1 MTRSGAI
8 PAKGAVG
15 KKSTLHDV
23 ARRANVSYQT
33 VSRVI
38 NDHPNVAS
46 DTRARVEDAIREL
59 GYIPNRAAQSL
70 VTSRSSTIG
79 IVSYGIELYGPLQMV
94 SNTEHALKN
103 RGYDLIFS
111 SVDHATANDFQK
123 QIERLQGQ
131 LVDGL
136 VVVTPAKVDDLRD
149 MVAHIKVPYVVV
161 DVQLGSQYPTVCI
174 DQKTGG
180 WLATQHLIDI
190 GHRRI
195 AEIAGQQGW
204 SGAEQRHQ
212 GFTDAML
219 AAHLDDLVFV
229 HGDWTAASGY
239 DATVKLLNDR
249 PGFTALVVG
258 NDQMAMGAIAAL
270 RDSGLAVPDDVSV
283 VGFDDIPESAY
294 MAPPLTTVRQDFRQ
308 LGLSGAAALLKQIES
323 KSGVVEQKVI
333 QPELVVR
340 RSTAPIKPD

>member
-46 DTRARVEDAIREL
+46 DTRIRVEAAIREL

-94 SNTEHALKN
+94 SNTEHALKS

-111 SVDHATANDFQK
+111 SVDHATTNDFQK

-136 VVVTPAKVDDLRD
+136 VVVTPAQVDDLRV
-149 MVAHIKVPYVVV
+149 MVNHITVPYVVV

-174 DQKTGG
+174 DQKMGG
-180 WLATQHLIDI
+180 RLATEHLIEL
-190 GHRRI
+190 GHSRI
-195 AEIAGQQGW
+195 AAIAGPQGW

-212 GFTDAML
+212 GFTEAMV
-219 AAHLDDLVFV
+219 AAGLDDLVFA

-239 DATVKLLNDR
+239 DATVTLLKDR
-249 PGFTALVVG
+249 PDFSALMVG
-258 NDQMAMGAIAAL
+258 NDQMAMGAMAAL
-270 RDSGLAVPDDVSV
+270 RDAGLSVPEDVSI
-283 VGFDDIPESAY
+283 VGFDDVPEAPY

-308 LGLSGAAALLKQIES
+308 LGVTSAEALLKQIEA
-323 KSGVVEQKVI
+323 KSNVVEQRLI

-340 RSTAPIKPD
+340 GSTAPL